1 MGNDAQDAIQ
11 LRYGIYTELPEDA
24 YVVHVTFPTN
34 SREEP
39 LVHFMKVDERLS
51 ALNVRLLL
59 VLEANLDYVGVAFNG
74 SEAIHLI
81 VIETLIES
89 GFTVQ
94 VRRMSDAAEMRTNL
108 IEALE
113 GIVKQ
118 RLLSNPVELQQT
130 KAYLKLLKKRTK

>member
-1 MGNDAQDAIQ
+1 MGNDAQDTIQ
-11 LRYGIYTELPEDA
+11 LRYGIYTGLPENA

-39 LVHFMKVDERLS
+39 LVHFKKVDKRLN
-51 ALNVRLLL
+51 AINVKLLL
-59 VLEANLDYVGVAFNG
+59 VLEASLNYVGVAFNG

-89 GFTVQ
+89 GFPLQ